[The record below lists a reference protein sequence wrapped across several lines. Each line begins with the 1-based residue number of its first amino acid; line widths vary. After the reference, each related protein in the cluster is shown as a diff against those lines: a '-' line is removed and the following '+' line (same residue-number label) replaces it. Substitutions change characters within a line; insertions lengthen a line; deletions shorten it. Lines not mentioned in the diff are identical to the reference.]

1 VNENPQGPGRGRG
14 SEPEEILEE
23 EELEDEDQ
31 ADVITAMN
39 KVTWLEIV
47 LIQGDHGALTA
58 EPTDMQLKT
67 AQS

>member
-1 VNENPQGPGRGRG
+1 MKTLRDQEEVE
-14 SEPEEILEE
+14 EVELEEILEE
-23 EELEDEDQ
+23 EELEEEDQ
-31 ADVITAMN
+31 ADVTTVMN

-58 EPTDMQLKT
+58 EPTDTQPKT